1 MPEPNPYPWYGVR
14 GRLEPDVA
22 AAEAFGLPAS
32 VDRGIGAV
40 AGGGEAGA
48 EGGDAEH
55 PAASGEELPLLAA
68 GRGVKDLDPRV
79 PRCSIEGADLAAR
92 SGSSG

>member
-1 MPEPNPYPWYGVR
+1 LPEPNPYPLYGVR

-22 AAEAFGLPAS
+22 AAEAFGLPDS
-32 VDRGIGAV
+32 VDRGLGAA

-48 EGGDAEH
+48 EGGDAER
-55 PAASGEELPLLAA
+55 PAAIGKEPPLLAA

-79 PRCSIEGADLAAR
+79 PRCRIEGADLAAR